1 MSMYGKNHYNIVIS
15 LQLIKINGKKKNK
28 ARKGRDW
35 NVKCTGGFPSQYVN
49 FIHSE
54 VSAGQQ
60 RNEKKNYVVFYLV

>member
-1 MSMYGKNHYNIVIS
+1 MK
-15 LQLIKINGKKKNK
+15 KKKNK

-35 NVKCTGGFPSQYVN
+35 NVKSTGGFPPQYVN

-60 RNEKKNYVVFYLV
+60 TNEKKKKLCSFLFSLIYSF

>member
-1 MSMYGKNHYNIVIS
+1 ME
-15 LQLIKINGKKKNK
+15 KKKNK

-60 RNEKKNYVVFYLV
+60 RNEKKKIM